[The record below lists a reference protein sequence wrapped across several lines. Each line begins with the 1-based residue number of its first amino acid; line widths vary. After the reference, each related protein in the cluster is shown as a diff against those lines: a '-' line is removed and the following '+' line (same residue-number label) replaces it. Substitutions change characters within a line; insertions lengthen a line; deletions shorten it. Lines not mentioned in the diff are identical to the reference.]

1 MKQQLLLGA
10 ALCACTP
17 VSAFA
22 ADPVKLPEVLAEEQ
36 INTPQR
42 RVIDLKTDTTFPAA
56 DGGDY
61 LQSVPG
67 IAGSRMGSHGID
79 PFIRGQKQSQLNII
93 DDGVFVQGGC
103 PNRMDPPA
111 SYLSLDGNDE
121 LIVEKGYSSVQH
133 GSGGSGGTV
142 KTKRNAPM
150 FEEGKSAN
158 VSISTGIDSNGNTRD
173 LSIKS
178 AFDLGDGHYVRANIG
193 KSAGNKYEDGSG
205 RKVRSGFDQHGG
217 RLDVGI
223 QANTN
228 TEVTFGAQLDDTS
241 DVLYAGAGMDAPE
254 AKMMAL
260 RGSVT
265 HKADMG
271 MFNQFSAST
280 YISQVEHIM
289 DNYSLRTRTGMGM
302 QTDSDTQIYGGKL
315 TLENDSLLV
324 GADLKV
330 SYQDALRYMGSQT
343 DIYAS
348 GNEHAYMWPG
358 LSTDQIGLFGE
369 KTYSLNETSK
379 IKVGLRYDYVGVD
392 AGKVNTVSA
401 RTNRSA
407 NELYEMYYGTQWD
420 DQSEHNIGGLLR
432 FDHELNKNIGLY
444 TSLSRVV
451 RTADATERGMAGD
464 HATASS
470 RWIGNPDIDP
480 EQHHQ
485 IELGATAAYES
496 WNIGASA
503 YYNRV
508 NDYILR
514 DNATGQNGI
523 LLSDNADIY
532 RNIDA
537 TLMGF
542 EVSGGIDLL
551 EGLNLSATAAYT
563 YGENDEDNRPLAQI
577 APLEV
582 STAVEYNTAD
592 WMAGLRMRASAKQNR
607 ADIGSVTSGQ
617 DIEKTGG
624 YAVFDLYGKVWAV
637 EPFDIAL
644 GVTNV
649 LDKTYSNHLNR
660 SSSFDNEVTKVNEPG
675 RSFFLRVNADF

>member
-1 MKQQLLLGA
+1 ML
-10 ALCACTP
+10 
-17 VSAFA
+17 
-22 ADPVKLPEVLAEEQ
+22 
-36 INTPQR
+36 
-42 RVIDLKTDTTFPAA
+42 
-56 DGGDY
+56 
-61 LQSVPG
+61 
-67 IAGSRMGSHGID
+67 
-79 PFIRGQKQSQLNII
+79 
-93 DDGVFVQGGC
+93 
-103 PNRMDPPA
+103 
-111 SYLSLDGNDE
+111 
-121 LIVEKGYSSVQH
+121 
-133 GSGGSGGTV
+133 
-142 KTKRNAPM
+142 
-150 FEEGKSAN
+150 
-158 VSISTGIDSNGNTRD
+158 
-173 LSIKS
+173 
-178 AFDLGDGHYVRANIG
+178 
-193 KSAGNKYEDGSG
+193 
-205 RKVRSGFDQHGG
+205 
-217 RLDVGI
+217 
-223 QANTN
+223 
-228 TEVTFGAQLDDTS
+228 
-241 DVLYAGAGMDAPE
+241 
-254 AKMMAL
+254 
-260 RGSVT
+260 
-265 HKADMG
+265 
-271 MFNQFSAST
+271 
-280 YISQVEHIM
+280 
-289 DNYSLRTRTGMGM
+289 
-302 QTDSDTQIYGGKL
+302 TDSETQIYGGKV
-315 TLENDSLLV
+315 TLENDSLLI

-358 LSTDQIGLFGE
+358 LSTNQIGLFGE
-369 KTYSLNETSK
+369 KSYSLSDASK

-401 RTNRSA
+401 RTGRSA
-407 NELYEMYYGTQWD
+407 NELYELYYGSQWD

-432 FDHELNKNIGLY
+432 FDHDLNKNIGLY

-464 HATASS
+464 HATAGN
-470 RWIGNPDIDP
+470 RWIGNPNIDP

-503 YYNRV
+503 YYNKV

-514 DNATGQNGI
+514 DNATGQDGI
-523 LLSDNADIY
+523 LQSDNADIY

-542 EVSGGIDLL
+542 ELSGGIDLMN
-551 EGLNLSATAAYT
+551 GLNLSATAAYT
-563 YGENDEDNRPLAQI
+563 YGENDDDNRPLAQI

-582 STAVEYNTAD
+582 GTAVEYSTAD

-617 DIEKTGG
+617 DIEETGG
-624 YAVFDLYGKVWAV
+624 YAVFDLYGKVWAF